1 MRSPATPPLTATHKI
16 ASNTTPS
23 IPLQTKQRNIDWLK
37 ATIQKVEVCEG
48 GHRVR
53 LELMRRK
60 VGLPSGVV
68 QNEACLADFVIESN
82 EAPNV
87 LFDAE
92 LLNHLERQS
101 HQTTKTSCTRLAIA
115 LGMLAEVKVETNE
128 AGYQAHATLVFATY
142 GGGYYLHRSSELV
155 FSDAASTNPI

>member
-1 MRSPATPPLTATHKI
+1 MKSPTTPPLTATCLI
-16 ASNTTPS
+16 ASNTKPS
-23 IPLQTKQRNIDWLK
+23 IPLHTKQKTVDWLK

-68 QNEACLADFVIESN
+68 QNEVCLADFVIESN

-87 LFDAE
+87 VFDAE
-92 LLNHLERQS
+92 LLNHLERQN

-155 FSDAASTNPI
+155 FSDAASTKPT

>member
-1 MRSPATPPLTATHKI
+1 MKSPTTPPLIATGSI
-16 ASNTTPS
+16 ASNTTSS
-23 IPLQTKQRNIDWLK
+23 IPLHSKRKTVDWLK
-37 ATIQKVEVCEG
+37 AAIQKVEVCEG

-60 VGLPSGVV
+60 IGLPKGVV
-68 QNEACLADFVIESN
+68 QNEVCLADFVIETN

-87 LFDAE
+87 VFDAE
-92 LLNHLERQS
+92 LLNHLDRQNL
-101 HQTTKTSCTRLAIA
+101 HTTKTSCNRLAIA

-128 AGYQAHATLVFATY
+128 AGYQAYATLVFATY

-155 FSDAASTNPI
+155 FSDAASTNPT